1 MRKIINLKRII
12 QISFSILISLLIFF
26 PGNVYLQEKP
36 PDVFDLQPINDFPKE
51 GHPKVESV
59 LYNLLKI
66 YQNRGR
72 EEAYEFAS
80 LRDIDMD
87 NELVRVVL
95 EAKLE
100 GTSKGVVKIAADSLK
115 LQIQG
120 LGGKIE
126 TSYNQ
131 LVQCK
136 VPIDSLLTFADLP
149 SIRYLRL
156 PYKPVILETSEGV
169 AKTGANQWHN
179 LSAYHSEGTKVCIM
193 DIGFDGYTGLLGTE
207 LPASVNAK
215 SFRADNNIEV
225 NVEHGTACAEIVH
238 DMAPNAEMWL
248 TNPGTLV
255 ETGNAVDWLI
265 GGGVDI
271 ISYSVGWYNVGPGN
285 GFGYICQIV
294 KKAFDAGITWVS
306 AAGNAAEDH
315 WSGTFNDP
323 DNDRYHNFSGSDEIL
338 QFYVPAYTPIS
349 TYLKWNGWG
358 NWNGM
363 TFSGSNQDYDLHLY
377 IWTGYS
383 WSYVTKSTNWQTGS
397 QNPVESIRGWYST
410 RSTNWGIA
418 IKKYSATKKV
428 RFDLF
433 VANYHVGPIEHNVKA
448 YSLLSPAD
456 SPNTVTVGAVH
467 WANDKLEYYSSQGP
481 TLDGRIKPDL
491 SAPSVVSCISYG
503 NEGFN
508 GTSAACPHVAGAFA
522 LMKGKT
528 PLSLVQIRSYLDA
541 FAIDLGL
548 GNKNNKFGAGRLN
561 LLKK

>member
-1 MRKIINLKRII
+1 MRKIINFKRII

-59 LYNLLKI
+59 LYHLLKI
-66 YQNRGR
+66 YQEMGI
-72 EEAYEFAS
+72 EEANEFAS

-87 NELVRVVL
+87 DEFVRVVF

-100 GTSKGVVKIAADSLK
+100 GTSKEVVKIAANSLK

-131 LVQCK
+131 LIQTQ
-136 VPIDSLLTFADLP
+136 VPIDSLLTFANLP

-179 LSAYHSEGTKVCIM
+179 LSAYHSEGAKVCIL
-193 DIGFDGYTGLLGTE
+193 DGGFKGYESLLGNE
-207 LPASVNAK
+207 LPASVTVK
-215 SFRADNNIEV
+215 SFRADNDIEA
-225 NVEHGTACAEIVH
+225 NEKHGTACAEIVH
-238 DMAPNAEMWL
+238 DMAPNAELWL
-248 TNPGTLV
+248 ANPRTLV

-265 GGGVDI
+265 DQGVDI
-271 ISYSVGWYNVGPGN
+271 ISYSMGWFNVGPGN
-285 GFGYICQIV
+285 GVGYICQIV
-294 KKAFDAGITWVS
+294 KKAYDAGITWVS

-315 WSGTFNDP
+315 WSGTFNDS
-323 DNDRYHNFSGSDEIL
+323 DNDGWHNFSGSDEIL
-338 QFYVPAYTPIS
+338 QFYVKAYNPIS
-349 TYLKWNGWG
+349 TLLKWNNWG

-363 TFSGSNQDYDLHLY
+363 KFSGSNQDYDLYLY
-377 IWTGYS
+377 YWTGYS

-397 QNPVESIRGWYST
+397 QNPVESISGWYST
-410 RSTNWGIA
+410 KSSNWGIA
-418 IKKYSATKKV
+418 IKKNSAKKNV

-433 VANYHVGPIEHNVKA
+433 VTNYHSGPIEHNVKA

-467 WANDKLEYYSSQGP
+467 WANDVLEYYSSLGP
-481 TLDGRIKPDL
+481 TLDGRTKPDIC
-491 SAPSVVSCISYG
+491 APSVVSCISYG

-522 LMKGKT
+522 LLKGKT
-528 PLSLVQIRSYLDA
+528 PLSLVQILNYLEA
-541 FAIDLGL
+541 FAKDLGL

-561 LLKK
+561 LLK